1 MAAATK
7 ICTLVVGL
15 LVLCSTPSTSRP
27 LQRRSSETGQSEAQ
41 SVPLPTGSGE
51 QNTPVPTELNL
62 GNSSLELVSRARKNL
77 SSYIF
82 SNNSHQY
89 WQDLQN
95 ETEWNTTLCKSLPHS
110 VYVNSSFCKLS
121 AICDYMVTYESMM
134 PTLTSRDDSHM
145 LTGYMNN
152 TVTAFCGIWVSR
164 VVRNNNKIEGFAGLG
179 LSP

>member
-1 MAAATK
+1 MAATTK
-7 ICTLVVGL
+7 ICALVVGL

-27 LQRRSSETGQSEAQ
+27 LQKRSSETGQ
-41 SVPLPTGSGE
+41 SGE

-95 ETEWNTTLCKSLPHS
+95 ETEWNTTLCKSRIS
-110 VYVNSSFCKLS
+110 SSFCKLS

-145 LTGYMNN
+145 LTENMKN
-152 TVTAFCGIWVSR
+152 TVTAVCGIWVSIYKHIFIIQKYAELANTI
-164 VVRNNNKIEGFAGLG
+164 VCISILV
-179 LSP
+179 S